1 MVVRNTP
8 GELNKIEARIRD
20 AQGEKAQK
28 QFEVET
34 KFLQFSENDLKNFT
48 FNFQMSGNASLP
60 APGTPGDIF
69 NAGGATGGTDGLRG
83 TAGLNQNGVSVVA
96 LQNLLDPTYPQDVS
110 NQVGLN
116 ARVFG
121 RGFAAILQLLQNAI
135 GRDLVAAP
143 RVTLADGKESK
154 IVISR
159 EMFYP
164 TSYTQPTVPNNDQGV
179 GAGFI
184 LPSNPTGFESRNIGV
199 TLTVKGESTSIPKAV
214 DLDFTKLEVEDFE
227 GFIDYGATI
236 ATVSSG
242 QGGALDPSPLV
253 QTIDPVSQPIGQSP
267 YLVPIFSRR
276 SLQSRVRL
284 LDGETVGLGGLI
296 AESVQEVDDKVPGLG
311 DFPLLGRLFR
321 SEASQKIKLN
331 LVIFCTV
338 RIIEPDGSLS
348 FPEDEDNP
356 EYAQAGSAEMMP
368 SVP

>member
-1 MVVRNTP
+1 
-8 GELNKIEARIRD
+8 LNKIEQRIRD

-34 KFLQFSENDLKNFT
+34 KFLQFSDNDVKNLT
-48 FNFQMSGNASLP
+48 FNLSVAMYQNNLSPETGSYS
-60 APGTPGDIF
+60 PGSPGAVYSP
-69 NAGGATGGTDGLRG
+69 NATGGTDGLRG

-96 LQNLLDPTYPQDVS
+96 LQNLLDPTFPQDAS
-110 NQVGLN
+110 NQVGVN
-116 ARVFG
+116 AQVLG
-121 RGFAAILQLLQNAI
+121 RGFSAFVQLLQNAI
-135 GRDLVAAP
+135 GKDLVAAP
-143 RVTLADGKESK
+143 RVTLADGKQSD
-154 IVISR
+154 IIISR
-159 EMFYP
+159 QMYYP

-184 LPSNPTGFESRNIGV
+184 LPSTPTGFESRNIGV

-227 GFIDYGATI
+227 GFVNYGADI
-236 ATVSSG
+236 ATVSQG
-242 QGGALDPSPLV
+242 QGGDLQPGVPTVL
-253 QTIDPVSQPIGQSP
+253 PVSQQVGQSP
-267 YLVPIFSRR
+267 YLVPIFSKR

-296 AESVQEVDDKVPGLG
+296 SESVQLVDDKVPGLG
-311 DFPLLGRLFR
+311 DMPLVGRLFR
-321 SEASQKIKLN
+321 SEASQKIKYN

-348 FPEDEDNP
+348 FPEDNDNP

>member
-1 MVVRNTP
+1 
-8 GELNKIEARIRD
+8 
-20 AQGEKAQK
+20 
-28 QFEVET
+28 
-34 KFLQFSENDLKNFT
+34 
-48 FNFQMSGNASLP
+48 MSPN
-60 APGTPGDIF
+60 
-69 NAGGATGGTDGLRG
+69 GGTDGLRG

-96 LQNLLDPTYPQDVS
+96 LQSLLDPTFPQDAS
-110 NQVGLN
+110 NQIGVN
-116 ARVFG
+116 AQILG
-121 RGFAAILQLLQNAI
+121 RGVSALLQLLQNAI
-135 GRDLVAAP
+135 GKDLVAAP

-227 GFIDYGATI
+227 GFVNYGATI
-236 ATVSSG
+236 ATVTQG
-242 QGGALDPSPLV
+242 QGGNL
-253 QTIDPVSQPIGQSP
+253 QPGVPTQVPTTQQIGQSP
-267 YLVPIFSRR
+267 YLVPIFSKR

-296 AESVQEVDDKVPGLG
+296 SESVQLVDDKVPGLG
-311 DFPLLGRLFR
+311 DMPLVGRLFR
-321 SEASQKIKLN
+321 SEASQKIKFN

-348 FPEDEDNP
+348 FPEDESNP